1 MATKK
6 VEEKAKK
13 PAAPAAKKPAAAETA
28 KSAAGAKKKVEEED
42 LIPPEKLLEMAKK
55 GEIPVEYTDTYPTTF
70 TQENLEKFIMG
81 EITWAELEGM
91 SMEEAYAIADL
102 GYTLFEQGRYDD
114 SQTVFEGLV
123 IGNPYDAYFHT
134 MLGAIYAKKNMHE
147 EAAEEYSIAIELD
160 PKNISALVNRG
171 ELLLQHG
178 EFEYAMEDLKKAI
191 DLDPKAENPSGIRA
205 RALAAATAA
214 IIKEVMEKKGKGGDL
229 KGGPAKGAPAKA
241 GAVPAKAAPAKP
253 AAAPAK
259 PAAAPAKPAPARK

>member
-6 VEEKAKK
+6 VD
-13 PAAPAAKKPAAAETA
+13 KKPAAATA
-28 KSAAGAKKKVEEED
+28 SNKGGSAKTPAAKAADQEDEDDED

-55 GEIPVEYTDTYPTTF
+55 GEIPVEYTDTFPTTF

-114 SQTVFEGLV
+114 AQTVYEGLV

-214 IIKEVMEKKGKGGDL
+214 IIKEVMEKKGKGGEL
-229 KGGPAKGAPAKA
+229 KGGG
-241 GAVPAKAAPAKP
+241 KP
-253 AAAPAK
+253 AAK
-259 PAAAPAKPAPARK
+259 PGAPARK

>member
-6 VEEKAKK
+6 IDDKAKK
-13 PAAPAAKKPAAAETA
+13 PAATPAKKGTA
-28 KSAAGAKKKVEEED
+28 PAAGAKAAPVKDDEEET
-42 LIPPEKLLEMAKK
+42 IPPEKLLEMAKK
-55 GEIPVEYTDTYPTTF
+55 GEIPVEYTENFPTTF

-114 SQTVFEGLV
+114 AQTVYEGLV

-160 PKNISALVNRG
+160 PKNISAYVNRG

-178 EFEYAMEDLKKAI
+178 EFEYAMDDLKAAI

-214 IIKEVMEKKGKGGDL
+214 IIKEVLEKKGKSTDG
-229 KGGPAKGAPAKA
+229 KAPAGK
-241 GAVPAKAAPAKP
+241 PAEKGKAPAKP
-253 AAAPAK
+253 AAA
-259 PAAAPAKPAPARK
+259 RK

>member
-6 VEEKAKK
+6 VEEKPVAKKVAPAAAAAAKK
-13 PAAPAAKKPAAAETA
+13 PEPAKAAGAAPAAKKKDED
-28 KSAAGAKKKVEEED
+28 ED

-55 GEIPVEYTDTYPTTF
+55 GELPVEYTDQYPTTF

-114 SQTVFEGLV
+114 AQTVYEGLV

-214 IIKEVMEKKGKGGDL
+214 IIKEVMEKKGKGAEL
-229 KGGPAKGAPAKA
+229 KGPAG
-241 GAVPAKAAPAKP
+241 KP
-253 AAAPAK
+253 APG
-259 PAAAPAKPAPARK
+259 KPAPARK

>member
-6 VEEKAKK
+6 VDEKAKK
-13 PAAPAAKKPAAAETA
+13 PAAAPAAKKAPAPAAASA
-28 KSAAGAKKKVEEED
+28 KSGAPKKQEEED
-42 LIPPEKLLEMAKK
+42 LIPAEKLLEMAKK
-55 GEIPVEYTDTYPTTF
+55 GEIPVEYTDQFPTTF
-70 TQENLEKFIMG
+70 TQENLEKFIVG

-114 SQTVFEGLV
+114 AQTVYEGLV

-160 PKNISALVNRG
+160 PKNISAYVNRG

-178 EFEYAMEDLKKAI
+178 EFEYAMDDLKAAI

-214 IIKEVMEKKGKGGDL
+214 IIKEVLEKKGKAG
-229 KGGPAKGAPAKA
+229 GAPA
-241 GAVPAKAAPAKP
+241 AKP
-253 AAAPAK
+253 AAGAK
-259 PAAAPAKPAPARK
+259 PAPAKPAPARK

>member
-6 VEEKAKK
+6 VEEKPAVKK
-13 PAAPAAKKPAAAETA
+13 PAAPAAAAAKPAAAPAA
-28 KSAAGAKKKVEEED
+28 KPGAAAAKPAAAAAKPGAKAAPAKKAEEED

-55 GEIPVEYTDTYPTTF
+55 GEIPVEYTDTFPTTF

-114 SQTVFEGLV
+114 SQTVYEGLV

-214 IIKEVMEKKGKGGDL
+214 IIKEVMEKRGKGGEL
-229 KGGPAKGAPAKA
+229 KAPAGK
-241 GAVPAKAAPAKP
+241 PAAKP
-253 AAAPAK
+253 AA
-259 PAAAPAKPAPARK
+259 PARK

>member
-6 VEEKAKK
+6 VDEKPTAKK
-13 PAAPAAKKPAAAETA
+13 AVSAAAAPAKKAEAPKGAAPA
-28 KSAAGAKKKVEEED
+28 KSAAPAKKKGEDED
-42 LIPPEKLLEMAKK
+42 LISPEKLLEMAKK
-55 GEIPVEYTDTYPTTF
+55 GELPVEYTDQFPTTF

-114 SQTVFEGLV
+114 AQTVYEGLV

-214 IIKEVMEKKGKGGDL
+214 IIKEVMEKKGKGAEL
-229 KGGPAKGAPAKA
+229 KGPS
-241 GAVPAKAAPAKP
+241 KP
-253 AAAPAK
+253 A
-259 PAAAPAKPAPARK
+259 AKPAPARK

>member
-6 VEEKAKK
+6 VDDKAQKKPVQAASAKK
-13 PAAPAAKKPAAAETA
+13 PEAKAAAPAGKKAKDD
-28 KSAAGAKKKVEEED
+28 EE

-55 GEIPVEYTDTYPTTF
+55 GELPVEYTDQFPTTF

-114 SQTVFEGLV
+114 AQTVYEGLV

-214 IIKEVMEKKGKGGDL
+214 IIKEVMEKKGKGGEL
-229 KGGPAKGAPAKA
+229 KA
-241 GAVPAKAAPAKP
+241 GAKP
-253 AAAPAK
+253 A
-259 PAAAPAKPAPARK
+259 AKPAPARK

>member
-6 VEEKAKK
+6 VDDKAKK
-13 PAAPAAKKPAAAETA
+13 PAAPAAKKPAAAEPA
-28 KSAAGAKKKVEEED
+28 KAAASSAKKKEEEED

-70 TQENLEKFIMG
+70 TQENLEKFVMG

-229 KGGPAKGAPAKA
+229 AK
-241 GAVPAKAAPAKP
+241 

-259 PAAAPAKPAPARK
+259 GAPAKPAPARK

>member
-6 VEEKAKK
+6 VDDKAKK
-13 PAAPAAKKPAAAETA
+13 PAAPAAKKPAAAESSA
-28 KSAAGAKKKVEEED
+28 KAASGAKKKEEEED

-70 TQENLEKFIMG
+70 TQENLEKFVMG

-229 KGGPAKGAPAKA
+229 SK
-241 GAVPAKAAPAKP
+241 

-259 PAAAPAKPAPARK
+259 GAPAKPAPARK

>member
-6 VEEKAKK
+6 VDEKGKK
-13 PAAPAAKKPAAAETA
+13 AAAPATKKTQETTAQAASPQ
-28 KSAAGAKKKVEEED
+28 KSTEDED

-55 GEIPVEYTDTYPTTF
+55 GEIPVEYTDTFPTTF

-114 SQTVFEGLV
+114 AQTVYEGLV

-160 PKNISALVNRG
+160 PKNISAYVNRG

-178 EFEYAMEDLKKAI
+178 EFEYAMDDLKAAI

-214 IIKEVMEKKGKGGDL
+214 IIKEVLEKKGKAGDL
-229 KGGPAKGAPAKA
+229 NKAPPAGGAKPAAKAGAPAK
-241 GAVPAKAAPAKP
+241 PST
-253 AAAPAK
+253 
-259 PAAAPAKPAPARK
+259 PARK

>member
-6 VEEKAKK
+6 IDDKTKKAPVPATKK
-13 PAAPAAKKPAAAETA
+13 VHDPAAKAASTQKQA
-28 KSAAGAKKKVEEED
+28 EEE

-55 GEIPVEYTDTYPTTF
+55 GEIPVEYTDTFPTTF

-114 SQTVFEGLV
+114 AQTVYEGLV
-123 IGNPYDAYFHT
+123 IGNPYDSYFHT

-147 EAAEEYSIAIELD
+147 EAAEEYSIAVELD
-160 PKNISALVNRG
+160 PKNISAHVNRG

-178 EFEYAMEDLKKAI
+178 EFEYAMDDLKAAI
-191 DLDPKAENPSGIRA
+191 ELDPKAENPSGIRA

-214 IIKEVMEKKGKGGDL
+214 IIKEVLEKKGKAGDL
-229 KGGPAKGAPAKA
+229 KAPAAGAKPSAKGAP
-241 GAVPAKAAPAKP
+241 P
-253 AAAPAK
+253 
-259 PAAAPAKPAPARK
+259 KPAPARK